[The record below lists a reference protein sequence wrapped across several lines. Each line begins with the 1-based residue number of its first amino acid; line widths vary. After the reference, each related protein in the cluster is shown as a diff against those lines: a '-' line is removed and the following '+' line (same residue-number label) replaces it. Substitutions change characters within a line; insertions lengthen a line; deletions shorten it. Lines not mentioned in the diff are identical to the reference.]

1 MFMNIFFKTRLNMKE
16 IIEVLNNS
24 QVDDFNIFKKLLYD
38 LSEIKFDN
46 SLLGEMLN
54 FINISDLKYSKDLL
68 SLLLLDDII
77 KFKNIKVDENIKDE
91 STDLYNSIISRSDW
105 KEELNCGNIMGLLI
119 NVKPTELNKCYFSYE
134 NITVADITTSIVGL
148 DQIIE
153 SYKLTNEFS
162 VSISG
167 NGIGNGNCILPL
179 YLSLIHI

>member
-1 MFMNIFFKTRLNMKE
+1 
-16 IIEVLNNS
+16 
-24 QVDDFNIFKKLLYD
+24 
-38 LSEIKFDN
+38 
-46 SLLGEMLN
+46 
-54 FINISDLKYSKDLL
+54 
-68 SLLLLDDII
+68 
-77 KFKNIKVDENIKDE
+77 
-91 STDLYNSIISRSDW
+91 
-105 KEELNCGNIMGLLI
+105 MGLLI

-179 YLSLIHI
+179 YIDEKHWELVKLYENYNFGLLFNRNPLLYLSLIHI